1 MQKVTERHDDEHAA
15 EANQGVTC
23 PQTEDY
29 KRAADELDE
38 WNNYSNCPK
47 RPDRQ
52 KRIAERQKIFS
63 RMFEWSQLKDLHHPG
78 HEKDETKNQT
88 SKEKSEGAL
97 KIAVHNCANCAGSR
111 PEKRAGKCALLLCVK
126 KIGLAEK
133 TRMFS
138 GLSTLSDD
146 RRRIVRTD

>member
-1 MQKVTERHDDEHAA
+1 MTAEIVKRVMQKVTERHDDEHAA

-97 KIAVHNCANCAGSR
+97 KIAVHRLRKLCRIETGEASR
-111 PEKRAGKCALLLCVK
+111 QMRSSAL
-126 KIGLAEK
+126 
-133 TRMFS
+133 R
-138 GLSTLSDD
+138 
-146 RRRIVRTD
+146 